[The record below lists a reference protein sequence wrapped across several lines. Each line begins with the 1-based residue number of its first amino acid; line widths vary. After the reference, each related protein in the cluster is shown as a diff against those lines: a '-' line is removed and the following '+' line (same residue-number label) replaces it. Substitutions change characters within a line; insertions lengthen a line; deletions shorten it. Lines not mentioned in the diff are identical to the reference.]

1 MMSLASRPLFFAY
14 SDRYRSQKDSR
25 KQVQTIF
32 FDMEK
37 NISSKITYAA
47 KLISRDDQS
56 AGGYHYSSL
65 NTIIYLLQWYESKHV
80 GAEVNKL
87 NLLLKVSHL
96 EYGTEKPVYIYYG
109 PEKSDS
115 MDESILA
122 LLKKEVYPNNNEKNF
137 DNRRVWRYRICY
149 RMFVSI

>member
-1 MMSLASRPLFFAY
+1 
-14 SDRYRSQKDSR
+14 
-25 KQVQTIF
+25 
-32 FDMEK
+32 MEK

-47 KLISRDDQS
+47 RLISKDDQS

-65 NTIIYLLQWYESKHV
+65 DTIIYLLQWYESKHV

-96 EYGTEKPVYIYYG
+96 EFSTEKPVYIYYG

-115 MDESILA
+115 MDESISDFIV
-122 LLKKEVYPNNNEKNF
+122 EY
-137 DNRRVWRYRICY
+137 
-149 RMFVSI
+149 